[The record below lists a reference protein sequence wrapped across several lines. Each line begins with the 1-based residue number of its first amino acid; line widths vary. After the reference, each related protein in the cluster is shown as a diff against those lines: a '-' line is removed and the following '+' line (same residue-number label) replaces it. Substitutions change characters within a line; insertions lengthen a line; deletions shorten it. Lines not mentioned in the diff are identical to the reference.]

1 MQEMKALGKSFGTAD
16 NPCQAT
22 SDDVSVQDTEE
33 KKYSFPLKR
42 EEFMLVTSPFGT
54 RKDPWTQVSP
64 SCIKGL
70 TSRQIMR
77 QSLQQKIKEKLST

>member
-1 MQEMKALGKSFGTAD
+1 MVMQEMKALGKSFGTAD

-42 EEFMLVTSPFGT
+42 GVYAGYFSLWYKKGSFG
-54 RKDPWTQVSP
+54 RK
-64 SCIKGL
+64 
-70 TSRQIMR
+70 
-77 QSLQQKIKEKLST
+77 